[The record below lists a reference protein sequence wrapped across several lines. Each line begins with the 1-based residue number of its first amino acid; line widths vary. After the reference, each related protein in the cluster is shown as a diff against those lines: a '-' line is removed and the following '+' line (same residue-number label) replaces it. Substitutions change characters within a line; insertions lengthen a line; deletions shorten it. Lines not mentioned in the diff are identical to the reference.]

1 MQIAAPC
8 YDRAD
13 YWGYFDM
20 DYSGLRVLD
29 LGSSVGSYDK
39 RAEFGGVKSSVARAR
54 QYVSLDIDPR
64 MRPGVVGDG
73 HALPFGDATFDV
85 VVANNVIEHLYD
97 PAVGVGEMR
106 RVLRPGGQLLYTIPF
121 LYPIHEAPH
130 DYTRFTRYG
139 LARLFRGFSS
149 VEIHDRGGW
158 FSTQAQL
165 IFLLTRAFDRAGVG
179 GIVRAGLY
187 PFLWLMVRLDRFDR
201 SGAFARVYYGR
212 LRA

>member
-1 MQIAAPC
+1 MIAAPC
-8 YDRAD
+8 YDRSD

-20 DYSGLRVLD
+20 DYSALRVLD
-29 LGSSVGSYDK
+29 LGSSAGSYDK
-39 RAEFGGVKSSVARAR
+39 RTEFGAAKGSIRRAR

-64 MRPGVVGDG
+64 ARPGVVGDG
-73 HALPFGDATFDV
+73 HALPFRDATFDV
-85 VVANNVIEHLYD
+85 IVANNVIEHLHD
-97 PAVGVGEMR
+97 PADAVREMR

-130 DYTRFTRYG
+130 DYTRFTLYG
-139 LARLFRGFSS
+139 LARLFRDFSS

-179 GIVRAGLY
+179 GLVRALLY
-187 PFLWLMVRLDRFDR
+187 PFLWLTVRLDRFDR

>member
-1 MQIAAPC
+1 MITAPC

-13 YWGYFDM
+13 YWGYFAM

-29 LGSSVGSYDK
+29 IGSSAGSYDK
-39 RAEFGGVKSSVARAR
+39 RSEFGDAKGLVSRAR
-54 QYVSLDIDPR
+54 QYVSFDIDPR
-64 MRPGVVGDG
+64 ARPNVVGDG
-73 HALPFGDATFDV
+73 HALPFSDATFDV
-85 VVANNVIEHLYD
+85 IVANNVIEHLYD
-97 PAVGVGEMR
+97 PTSGVREMK

-130 DYTRFTRYG
+130 DYARFTRYG
-139 LARLFRGFSS
+139 LARLFREFSS

-158 FSTQAQL
+158 FSTQAQM
-165 IFLLTRAFDRAGVG
+165 IFLLTRAFDRIGVG
-179 GIVRAGLY
+179 ALLRAALY
-187 PFLWLMVRLDRFDR
+187 PFLWLAVRLDRFDR